1 MPASGYG
8 GTGLPTWMAY
18 KRQLEILPPIS
29 TASKTFRGYRIPK
42 LPVPLEGETPPGLLC
57 WGTVGNLPSPQ
68 QMPTVDFN
76 VKKTEK
82 KRVERPIRVENPDD
96 PSQYIEVKRADQIT
110 FDTFEAKSS
119 AGPNTSAPTPPGM
132 AALDPAKQKLFRPA
146 APGEMPPKKTT
157 ETVEYKYTE
166 PAP

>member
-1 MPASGYG
+1 
-8 GTGLPTWMAY
+8 MAY

-76 VKKTEK
+76 VKSTETS
-82 KRVERPIRVENPDD
+82 RQERDIRIENPDD
-96 PSQYIEVKRADQIT
+96 PTQYINVKRADQIT
-110 FDTFEAKSS
+110 FNRTNPQSS
-119 AGPNTSAPTPPGM
+119 AGPNTAAPTPPGVSDYD
-132 AALDPAKQKLFRPA
+132 AARQKSFRPA
-146 APGEMPPKKTT
+146 APAEMPAQTIK
-157 ETVEYKYTE
+157 EVVQYTYSGGGDYGG
-166 PAP
+166 P